1 MKPLVIGHRGAS
13 AYALENTLGSFRLAV
28 EMGADMVELDV
39 HESHDGE
46 FIVIHDRDLRR
57 ISGKKDIVQKTHSKI
72 LRSIELY
79 NKERPLLLQEAFDLL
94 PATIGMMVELKSI
107 RSYQKMADFIA
118 VRAKDRSIVLASF
131 DLSLIKRV
139 QEYSSCL
146 PLGIVS
152 NTLTS
157 IAKASRSGINFENFC
172 LDFQALNARAV
183 KELRLHNFK
192 IFAWT
197 VDRIEDIRRIIQL
210 GIDGIVSN
218 RPDEVRR
225 ILDQVK

>member
-39 HESHDGE
+39 HESRDGE

-107 RSYQKMADFIA
+107 RSYQKLANFIA
-118 VRAKDRSIVLASF
+118 ARAKERSVILTSF

-139 QEYSSCL
+139 QEYSPSI

-152 NTLTS
+152 RTLTN
-157 IAKASRSGINFENFC
+157 IAKANRMGINFEHVC
-172 LDFQALNARAV
+172 LDFQALNPGTI
-183 KELRLHNFK
+183 KHLRLHNMK

-197 VDRIEDIRRIIQL
+197 VDRIEDIRRIIEL
-210 GIDGIVSN
+210 DIDGIISN

-225 ILDQVK
+225 VLDQVK